1 MENILELEDITKEFP
16 GVKALDGVTL
26 EIRRGEIHA
35 IVGENGAGKSTLMKI
50 ISGVYPKGT
59 YGGTLR
65 FDGEVRAF
73 QTIRDS
79 EDAGIAIIYQELALL
94 KNMNIAENIFLGDEL
109 MSHGVIQLHE
119 TVRRAKGF
127 LERVGLRVNPLTP
140 VINLGIGRQQLVEIA
155 KALSKRAKLL
165 ILDEPTAPLTET
177 ESENLLG
184 IMRELRGQGVTCVF
198 ITHKLDEVFAV
209 ADWVTVL
216 RDGRSVG
223 TAPAKELTQDQV
235 IARMVGRE
243 LKELFPRVE
252 HQPGEPLL
260 EVRDWTLTDPERRG
274 RRLVDGVSFTLRR
287 GEILGFSGLV
297 GAGRT
302 ELAMSLFG
310 EYRSY
315 SKGEVYLEGRRIQI
329 RRPLDA
335 IRQGISYLSEDRKR
349 YDPAAGENETWEI
362 GKHIGCAVPTRDGR
376 VLLTLQDGIYLYD
389 LEKRTL
395 LEVSDL
401 EREISNNRLNDGKA
415 DSRGRLWF
423 GSMSMT
429 ANQPERELEVTGSF
443 YKLEPDGRIEK
454 LFGGVGISN
463 GLIWNADETVLYYV
477 DSTTQ
482 CVFAFDFDRE
492 AGSISNCR
500 TVARVA
506 PDQGVP
512 DGMTIDEEGKLWV
525 AHFGGWKVSRIDPE
539 TGETL
544 AEIPLPCAQV
554 SCCCFGGEALD
565 ELYITTASIGL
576 TAEEREAQPLAGCLF
591 RVKPGVRGTRLNK
604 F

>member
-109 MSHGVIQLHE
+109 TSHGVIQLHE

-252 HQPGEPLL
+252 HQPGEPLP

-349 YDPAAGENETWEI
+349 YGLNMFMDIEDNMSLAALDKFSTLGILNGGKRLRAVRRYIDEMKIKTPSPRQMAVNLSGSNQQKVVLGKWLLTDPKILIVDE
-362 GKHIGCAVPTRDGR
+362 PTRGIDVGAKYEIYN
-376 VLLTLQDGIYLYD
+376 LL
-389 LEKRTL
+389 
-395 LEVSDL
+395 
-401 EREISNNRLNDGKA
+401 NRLILQGVSIIMISSELPELLGMSDRIA
-415 DSRGRLWF
+415 VMHEGRLT
-423 GSMSMT
+423 GILDNT
-429 ANQPERELEVTGSF
+429 ERRLTQETVMRYAT
-443 YKLEPDGRIEK
+443 
-454 LFGGVGISN
+454 GGV
-463 GLIWNADETVLYYV
+463 
-477 DSTTQ
+477 
-482 CVFAFDFDRE
+482 
-492 AGSISNCR
+492 
-500 TVARVA
+500 
-506 PDQGVP
+506 
-512 DGMTIDEEGKLWV
+512 
-525 AHFGGWKVSRIDPE
+525 
-539 TGETL
+539 
-544 AEIPLPCAQV
+544 
-554 SCCCFGGEALD
+554 
-565 ELYITTASIGL
+565 
-576 TAEEREAQPLAGCLF
+576 
-591 RVKPGVRGTRLNK
+591 
-604 F
+604 

>member
-1 MENILELEDITKEFP
+1 MENILELEGITKEFP

-109 MSHGVIQLHE
+109 VSHGVIQLHE
-119 TVRRAKGF
+119 TVRQAKGF
-127 LERVGLRVNPLTP
+127 LEQVGLRVNPLTP

-209 ADWVTVL
+209 ADRVTVL

-252 HQPGEPLL
+252 HQPGKTLL

-302 ELAMSLFG
+302 ELA
-310 EYRSY
+310 
-315 SKGEVYLEGRRIQI
+315 I
-329 RRPLDA
+329 
-335 IRQGISYLSEDRKR
+335 
-349 YDPAAGENETWEI
+349 
-362 GKHIGCAVPTRDGR
+362 
-376 VLLTLQDGIYLYD
+376 
-389 LEKRTL
+389 
-395 LEVSDL
+395 
-401 EREISNNRLNDGKA
+401 
-415 DSRGRLWF
+415 
-423 GSMSMT
+423 
-429 ANQPERELEVTGSF
+429 
-443 YKLEPDGRIEK
+443 
-454 LFGGVGISN
+454 
-463 GLIWNADETVLYYV
+463 
-477 DSTTQ
+477 
-482 CVFAFDFDRE
+482 
-492 AGSISNCR
+492 
-500 TVARVA
+500 
-506 PDQGVP
+506 
-512 DGMTIDEEGKLWV
+512 
-525 AHFGGWKVSRIDPE
+525 
-539 TGETL
+539 
-544 AEIPLPCAQV
+544 AE
-554 SCCCFGGEALD
+554 
-565 ELYITTASIGL
+565 TAS
-576 TAEEREAQPLAGCLF
+576 R
-591 RVKPGVRGTRLNK
+591 PGGRGPVRGPGPRPGGG
-604 F
+604 